1 MILFV
6 MCRCFAILRPMANVV
21 NVARRGKV
29 MLVVAWSLAT
39 LCSIPQVRVFATS
52 WRNKHYISCST
63 LNVIPE
69 TITLRAISLAK
80 WALRYK

>member
-1 MILFV
+1 MYLAVACFYSQRLMILFV

-39 LCSIPQVRVFATS
+39 LCSTPQVRVFATS
-52 WRNKHYISCST
+52 
-63 LNVIPE
+63 
-69 TITLRAISLAK
+69 
-80 WALRYK
+80 